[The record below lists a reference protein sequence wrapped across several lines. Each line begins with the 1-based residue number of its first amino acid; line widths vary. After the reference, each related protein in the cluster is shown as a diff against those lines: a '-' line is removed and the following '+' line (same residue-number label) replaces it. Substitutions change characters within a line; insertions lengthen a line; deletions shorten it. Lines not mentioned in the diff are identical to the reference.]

1 MSDTE
6 KRVALTI
13 TYGDQQREITFD
25 ELTLSNNFALEAIVK
40 LLVDKKLIDLKE
52 LQETMELVRKERYI
66 DPSKQEHKE

>member
-1 MSDTE
+1 MSDSE

-52 LQETMELVRKERYI
+52 LQDTMEQIRKERYI
-66 DPSKQEHKE
+66 DPSKQEPK

>member
-1 MSDTE
+1 MSDSE

-13 TYGDQQREITFD
+13 TYGNQRRDITFD

-52 LQETMELVRKERYI
+52 LQETMEHIRKERYI
-66 DPSKQEHKE
+66 DPSKQESK

>member
-1 MSDTE
+1 MSDSE

-52 LQETMELVRKERYI
+52 LQDTMEHIRKERYI
-66 DPSKQEHKE
+66 DPSKQEPK

>member
-52 LQETMELVRKERYI
+52 LQDTMEHIRKERYI
-66 DPSKQEHKE
+66 DPSKQEPK

>member
-1 MSDTE
+1 MSESE

-13 TYGDQQREITFD
+13 TYGNQRRDITFD

-52 LQETMELVRKERYI
+52 LQETMEHIRKERYI
-66 DPSKQEHKE
+66 DPSKQESK

>member
-52 LQETMELVRKERYI
+52 LQETMDHIRKERYI
-66 DPSKQEHKE
+66 DPSKQEPK